1 MAVVSDMYNKNRV
14 DLSEAIPLKTPFIIQ
29 LEPSGFCNLKCVFCT
44 VNDPAAQPFLKKDTM
59 TFETFKKFTD
69 DCKLFPEKIK
79 ILRII
84 GNGEPLMNKHIVD
97 FVRYAKQSEAFEK
110 VEITS
115 NATLL
120 SEKLSLDLVNAGLDI
135 LKISLEAI
143 DDETFK
149 EVTKISVET
158 EKLKDKIKFFYQNRK
173 GCIVYIKCTDI
184 ALKTDEKR
192 QQFLDEYD
200 EISDYIYIENVAN
213 IWYDFNDKSGDGKSR
228 YGREGGGDVCVQ
240 PFKLM
245 AVCADGTV
253 LPCCADWKRKLP
265 LGNIHEKCLTEI
277 WNGDNLHKL
286 RLSLLKD
293 NAGYPCNECSFQ
305 KVSQNDNITEKR
317 AIIAERLRGITHA

>member
-44 VNDPAAQPFLKKDTM
+44 VNDPIAEPFLKKDTM

-84 GNGEPLMNKHIVD
+84 GNGEPLMNKQIVD
-97 FVRYAKQSEAFEK
+97 FVSYAKQSGTFEK
-110 VEITS
+110 IEITT

-149 EVTKISVET
+149 EVTKVAVET
-158 EKLKDKIKFFYQNRK
+158 EKLKERIKFFYQNR
-173 GCIVYIKCTDI
+173 GNSIVYIKCTDI
-184 ALKTDEKR
+184 ALKTEEKR
-192 QQFLDEYD
+192 QQFLDEYG

-213 IWYDFNDKSGDGKSR
+213 IWYDFGEKSEDIKNR

-240 PFKLM
+240 PFKLL

-253 LPCCADWKRKLP
+253 LPCCADWKRLIP
-265 LGNIHEKCLTEI
+265 LGNISDKPLTEI
-277 WNGDNLHKL
+277 WNGENLRNL
-286 RLSLLKD
+286 RLNLLEE
-293 NAGYPCNECSFQ
+293 NAGYPCSECSFQ

-317 AIIAERLRGITHA
+317 AIIAERLKER